1 VKEYTV
7 VEAARSQFLR
17 ATFIL
22 TKAALKPSGQCG
34 RQGGWWSQWRNQ
46 PTYRRGKEAKMNRVS
61 KLSRA
66 VAVVAAFA
74 AAPTHATQPGQT
86 MNPNGFPEGAHK
98 NLNILGIND

>member
-1 VKEYTV
+1 
-7 VEAARSQFLR
+7 
-17 ATFIL
+17 
-22 TKAALKPSGQCG
+22 
-34 RQGGWWSQWRNQ
+34 
-46 PTYRRGKEAKMNRVS
+46 MNRVS

-74 AAPTHATQPGQT
+74 AAPTHVTQPGQT